1 MKSTFSSTSCAPR
14 IATPRTDRPTRGHE
28 VARIAELIGTPFLP
42 WQRLVVD
49 TALELDDDG
58 HFAYRE
64 VVLTVPRQSGKSALL
79 CALMVWRALAFG
91 KRQRVAYTAQTG
103 ADARKKLLD
112 EFAPLVQDSPIA
124 NVIERVYRMA
134 SDPSVIFRNG
144 SRISALASSETA
156 GHGQTLS
163 GGAFLDEAMAD
174 VDDRR
179 EQSLLPAMSTAR
191 DAQLWVVSTAGTE
204 ASAYFARKVQTGRES
219 AMSADPT
226 PIAFFEWSAADD
238 DADADDPDV
247 WRSCMPA
254 LGSLTSE
261 TAIQHARQT
270 MTDGEF
276 RRAYLNRF
284 SRREERVIPVTA
296 WDAVQG
302 NATPDG
308 RIVFAVDVTLDRSAA
323 SIVAAD
329 ERGHL
334 ELVDNRP
341 NVDWLPDRIAELVDR
356 HDAPIALDAYGPAGM
371 LADTLEQRRIVPVR
385 YTTRDTCFAANLF
398 YDDIIAGTMLV
409 RPSDVLS
416 AAIAVAEKR
425 AMGHSWL
432 WARMNPRADLSPL
445 HAATIAY
452 HAAKHRNTP
461 KPRPV
466 IL

>member
-1 MKSTFSSTSCAPR
+1 MRSTISSTSCAPR
-14 IATPRTDRPTRGHE
+14 IATPRTDRRTRGHE
-28 VARIAELIGTPFLP
+28 VAKIAELLGTPLLP

-49 TALELDDDG
+49 TALELTDG
-58 HFAYRE
+58 GRFAYRE

-79 CALMVWRALAFG
+79 CALMVWRAVAFG
-91 KRQRVAYTAQTG
+91 KRQRIAYTAQSG
-103 ADARKKLLD
+103 KDARNKLLD
-112 EFAPLVQDSPIA
+112 EFAPMVQDSPIG
-124 NVIERVYRMA
+124 NTVERVYRMA
-134 SDPSVIFRNG
+134 SDPAVIFRNG
-144 SRISALASSETA
+144 SRIMALASSETA

-191 DAQLWVVSTAGTE
+191 TAQLWVVSTAGTE
-204 ASAYFARKVQTGRES
+204 SSAYFARKVATGRE
-219 AMSADPT
+219 AAAATEPT
-226 PIAFFEWSAADD
+226 PIAFFEWSAVDD
-238 DADADDPDV
+238 DADADDPEV

-254 LGSLTSE
+254 LGTLTDE
-261 TAIQHARQT
+261 VAIRHARQT

-284 SRREERVIPVTA
+284 SRQEERVIPPSA

-302 NATPDG
+302 DARPDG

-334 ELVDNRP
+334 EVVDNRP
-341 NVDWLPDRIAELVDR
+341 NVDWLPERIAELVAR
-356 HDAPIALDAYGPAGM
+356 HDAPVALDAYGPAGM
-371 LADTLEQRRIVPVR
+371 LADTLEERRIVPIR

-398 YDDIIAGTMLV
+398 YDDITAGRMTV
-409 RPSDVLS
+409 RPSDVLT
-416 AAIAVAEKR
+416 AAIAVAEKKP
-425 AMGHSWL
+425 MGHSWL

-452 HAAKHRNTP
+452 HAAKHRNAP